1 MAAPTTPSRGKPSRP
16 KISSELKTKL
26 TTMAAML
33 AFIGSTVSPRLSQGP
48 RDALRN
54 GEGDKPHHHNVHV
67 FPRVAQRRGGVL
79 RARVTGDVIAYERR
93 PRKSPAAVWPPR

>member
-1 MAAPTTPSRGKPSRP
+1 MPSSTKRESTVAMAAPTTPSRGKPSRP

-67 FPRVAQRRGGVL
+67 FPARSQRRG
-79 RARVTGDVIAYERR
+79 RR
-93 PRKSPAAVWPPR
+93 PARFVSLAM